1 VTITFYQAQ
10 PQKDAPKIEI
20 LDSFGRV
27 IRTVSGTH
35 KVGGKDRPYV
45 PNKAG
50 LNRYTWDFNVDGPVK
65 WNGST
70 SDFSN
75 PQTGP
80 GVAPGLY
87 SVRMT
92 LSGRTYVQRVKV
104 EPDPRSMFTQAEYLH
119 TFGEAMRQMSHLS
132 QVDTVLNTLDDLKKS
147 IDTAL
152 AAAKKANNTD
162 LTAKLEDASK
172 ARQSLFDTLAVKI
185 RGEGTEDETALHE
198 DVLGAFQSAQG
209 LITPAVVSF
218 LARVDTEYRQGI
230 ARYNTFVT
238 GVLPGI
244 NGALKQA
251 GMKPLT
257 PAKEVGA
264 L

>member
-1 VTITFYQAQ
+1 
-10 PQKDAPKIEI
+10 
-20 LDSFGRV
+20 
-27 IRTVSGTH
+27 
-35 KVGGKDRPYV
+35 
-45 PNKAG
+45 
-50 LNRYTWDFNVDGPVK
+50 
-65 WNGST
+65 
-70 SDFSN
+70 
-75 PQTGP
+75 
-80 GVAPGLY
+80 
-87 SVRMT
+87 MT
-92 LSGRTYVQRVKV
+92 LSGHTYVQRIKV
-104 EPDPRSMFTQAEYLH
+104 EPDPRSMFTQAEYER
-119 TFGEAMRQMSHLS
+119 TFDESMRQLSHVS
-132 QVDTVLNTLDDLKKS
+132 QIDTMLNTLDDLKKS

-162 LTAKLEDASK
+162 LTAKLDDASK

-218 LARVDTEYRQGI
+218 IARVDSQYRQGI

-238 GVLPGI
+238 GVLPGV

-251 GMKPLT
+251 GMKLLT